1 MIDNH
6 FWKEGV
12 YVLALAGSGRL
23 LLESGLIPYKPYHC
37 QLGRP
42 TRDSVEETSYNVM
55 SFDALLEGWIR
66 IHELMTKIL
75 KKE

>member
-23 LLESGLIPYKPYHC
+23 LLESGLIPYKPYRC

-42 TRDSVEETSYNVM
+42 TRDSLDESYYNVM
-55 SFDALLEGWIR
+55 SFAALLEGWVGIV
-66 IHELMTKIL
+66 ELLKKIL
-75 KKE
+75 

>member
-1 MIDNH
+1 M
-6 FWKEGV
+6 
-12 YVLALAGSGRL
+12 LAGSVRL
-23 LLESGLIPYKPYHC
+23 LLESGLIPYKPYHF

-55 SFDALLEGWIR
+55 SFDAFDR